1 MNKSN
6 PAISNVGVYLSE
18 IGRIAILSKDQQLF
32 HTKRIRRWLDW
43 PDGAEKAPIGIQKL
57 GKRSMDRMVETNLR
71 MVVSIAKKYSNQG
84 VPMEDLIQEGNLGL
98 IAACQKFDPERGYCF
113 STFSYWW
120 IRQGITRC
128 LANTSRLIRI
138 PCNASELSRKLRK
151 AQMDWMA
158 ENGNLPSPE
167 QLAELLDQ
175 PLERIRLAIQSTTM
189 QPRSLDALAIEDGSP
204 LLDVLY
210 IEHFNDADEIL
221 DRETTMDRLIELIAN
236 LPTLERMS
244 IEGVVFER
252 LTHREVAERL
262 ELSTTRVGQLYR
274 LAVQRLKSWVEIY
287 AAEPTDKTCPQAGTG
302 LPISI
307 NRVIMTNS
315 LQRATPEPGS
325 KQTPNTKE
333 CYENVALPA

>member
-1 MNKSN
+1 MNKTT
-6 PAISNVGVYLSE
+6 PAISNIGVYLSE

-32 HTKRIRRWLDW
+32 HAKRIRSWLDW
-43 PDGAEKAPIGIQKL
+43 DGGAEKAPTAVQRL
-57 GKRSMDRMVETNLR
+57 GKKSMDRMVETNLR

-138 PCNASELSRKLRK
+138 PCNASELARKLRK

-158 ENGNLPSPE
+158 IHGNLPSPE

-189 QPRSLDALAIEDGSP
+189 QPRSLDALAVEDGSP
-204 LLDVLY
+204 LLDVLCV
-210 IEHFNDADEIL
+210 EHFSETDELI

-274 LAVQRLKSWVEIY
+274 LGVQRLKGWVEIDT
-287 AAEPTDKTCPQAGTG
+287 AVPAEKACPQADTG
-302 LPISI
+302 LPISV
-307 NRVIMTNS
+307 NRVIMAHG
-315 LQRATPEPGS
+315 LQRATPESALEQTTNS
-325 KQTPNTKE
+325 KE
-333 CYENVALPA
+333 RYENVALPA